1 MLTKRARNNIYRKF
15 CNDIGIESLQENFN
29 LKKNIDKINNREA
42 YSAVAY
48 IDIYNFSSKIMNFT
62 PIEVKNYLY
71 EYYSYIL
78 PHVQMYNGEIDKIMG
93 DGIIVVFS
101 KIFGE
106 IDNNKAASNN
116 CFYCCKDCIENL
128 YNTDFEVKAAIGTGK
143 LFFCKTGVEQIYE
156 EYTCIGYPLT
166 VAYRL
171 ENIAEKNQ
179 ILLMANTWLSN
190 RVNNS
195 MNDYL
200 IDWELDET
208 NVILKGIKQKK
219 VHIVQY

>member
-1 MLTKRARNNIYRKF
+1 
-15 CNDIGIESLQENFN
+15 
-29 LKKNIDKINNREA
+29 
-42 YSAVAY
+42 
-48 IDIYNFSSKIMNFT
+48 MNFT

-78 PHVQMYNGEIDKIMG
+78 PHVQRYNGEIDKIMG
-93 DGIIVVFS
+93 DGIIVIFS

-106 IDNNKAASNN
+106 IDNDKAAYDN
-116 CFYCCKDCIENL
+116 CFYCCKECIENL
-128 YNTDFEVKAAIGTGK
+128 YDTDFEVKAAIGTGK

-156 EYTCIGYPLT
+156 EYTCIGHPLT
-166 VAYRL
+166 IAYRL

>member
-15 CNDIGIESLQENFN
+15 CSDISLESLRENFN

-78 PHVQMYNGEIDKIMG
+78 PHVQRYNGEIDKIMG
-93 DGIIVVFS
+93 DGIIVIFS
-101 KIFGE
+101 
-106 IDNNKAASNN
+106 
-116 CFYCCKDCIENL
+116 NL
-128 YNTDFEVKAAIGTGK
+128 YDTDFEVKAAIGTGK

-156 EYTCIGYPLT
+156 EYTCIGHPLT
-166 VAYRL
+166 IAYRL